1 MEKLLE
7 DLIERLEETRQGIVA
22 QLKSNP
28 VDANDKIALL
38 LSGEALA
45 YDSCIKELQR
55 LADYARQSRPGPV
68 QVKQV

>member
-7 DLIERLEETRQGIVA
+7 DLIIRLEQNKQGIVA

-45 YDSCIKELQR
+45 YDTCIRELYR
-55 LADYARQSRPGPV
+55 LINYARDS
-68 QVKQV
+68 KKIK

>member
-7 DLIERLEETRQGIVA
+7 DLIIRLEQNRQGIIS

-28 VDANDKIALL
+28 VDANDKVALL

-45 YDSCIKELQR
+45 YDTCIMELHR
-55 LADYARQSRPGPV
+55 LVNYARESKQSN
-68 QVKQV
+68 